1 MKRLLKAVVAIATA
15 IAMMPI
21 QAVYAED
28 PPYSDSSYWNDYC
41 TTKGNTSTA
50 ACKAYIEYL
59 SSQSESSK
67 NRLEEIEAEREQIA
81 ADISKY
87 DAQLKEL
94 QAQIDDMQVKINEMQ
109 SKIDGMQQRI
119 DAKQAEID
127 AKQVQ
132 IDETQAQVDA
142 LEEKVKKR
150 MVASQSTMHF
160 NQYLDILMGASS
172 FQDLLRIAS
181 GLISITQYDEKTLK
195 DLEALRQQLSE
206 EKKELEKAK
215 KELEEA
221 KSELEDAKQVLVEQ
235 QNELLLTQAQ
245 QEVILEE
252 YQKQY
257 AKLQAESN
265 NISSNIDAIAAAM
278 QELAAAGTLDD
289 VITATGWTY
298 PVPGAYISA
307 GTWAYPGGGIHLGMD
322 FAAPVGTP
330 VLAAGNG
337 VVMNSANGCPTYGGL
352 GNTCGNNIGGAMG
365 GGNQVQI
372 LASINGSLYGIN
384 YNHMMLNSVIATGT
398 MVTSGTQIGM
408 VGSSGNSSGPHCHI
422 EVYYLGDAS
431 NFSNYAATWNGDVA
445 FGTGWYTYARKCDA
459 GYGAPCR
466 LRPETVFGG

>member
-1 MKRLLKAVVAIATA
+1 MKRLCKAILVMAVT
-15 IAMMPI
+15 IAMMPFQMI
-21 QAVYAED
+21 HAED
-28 PPYSDSSYWNDYC
+28 PPYSDSGYWNEYC
-41 TTKGNTSTA
+41 TTKGNTSTS

-67 NRLEEIEAEREQIA
+67 NRLDEIEAEREQIA

-87 DAQLKEL
+87 DAQLKQL
-94 QAQIDDMQVKINEMQ
+94 QTQIDEMQVKIDEMQ
-109 SKIDGMQQRI
+109 AKIDEMQGRINAKQEEI
-119 DAKQAEID
+119 DAKQA
-127 AKQVQ
+127 Q

-195 DLEALRQQLSE
+195 DLEALRLQLSE
-206 EKKELEKAK
+206 EKKQLEKAK
-215 KELEEA
+215 AELEEA
-221 KSELEDAKQVLVEQ
+221 KKEMEEAKQALIEQ

-265 NISSNIDAIAAAM
+265 NISSNIDAISEAM
-278 QELAAAGTLDD
+278 QRLAEAGTLDD
-289 VITATGWTY
+289 VITAGGWTY

-307 GTWAYPGGGIHLGMD
+307 GTWYYPGGGIHLGMD
-322 FAAPVGTP
+322 FAASVGTP

-352 GNTCGNNIGGAMG
+352 GNTCGSNIGGAAG
-365 GGNQVQI
+365 GGNQVQ
-372 LASINGSLYGIN
+372 LLVSINGSLYGVN

-398 MVTSGTQIGM
+398 IVTSGTQIGM

>member
-1 MKRLLKAVVAIATA
+1 MKRLCKAILVMAVT
-15 IAMMPI
+15 IAMMPFQMI
-21 QAVYAED
+21 HAED
-28 PPYSDSSYWNDYC
+28 PPYSDSGYWNEYC
-41 TTKGNTSTA
+41 TTKGNTSTS

-67 NRLEEIEAEREQIA
+67 NRLDEIEAEREQIA

-87 DAQLKEL
+87 DAQLKQL
-94 QAQIDDMQVKINEMQ
+94 QTQIDEMQVKIDEMQ
-109 SKIDGMQQRI
+109 AKIDEMQGRINAKQEEI
-119 DAKQAEID
+119 DAKQA
-127 AKQVQ
+127 Q

-195 DLEALRQQLSE
+195 DLEALRLQLSE
-206 EKKELEKAK
+206 EKKQLEKAK
-215 KELEEA
+215 AELEEA
-221 KSELEDAKQVLVEQ
+221 KKEMEEAKQALIEQ

-265 NISSNIDAIAAAM
+265 NISSNIDAISEAM
-278 QELAAAGTLDD
+278 QRLAEAGTLDD
-289 VITATGWTY
+289 VITAGGWTY

-307 GTWAYPGGGIHLGMD
+307 GTWYYPGGGIHLGMD
-322 FAAPVGTP
+322 FAASVGTP

-337 VVMNSANGCPTYGGL
+337 VVMNSANGCPTDGGL
-352 GNTCGNNIGGAMG
+352 GNTCGINIGGAAG
-365 GGNQVQI
+365 GGNQVQ
-372 LASINGSLYGIN
+372 LLVSINGSLYGVN

-398 MVTSGTQIGM
+398 IVTSGTQIGM

>member
-1 MKRLLKAVVAIATA
+1 MKKLLRALLTVAVAVA
-15 IAMMPI
+15 MLPY
-21 QAVYAED
+21 QVVYADD
-28 PPYSDSSYWNDYC
+28 PPYSDTGYWNDYC
-41 TTKGNTSTA
+41 TTKGNTSTS

-67 NRLEEIEAEREQIA
+67 NRLDEIEAEREQIA

-87 DAQLKEL
+87 DAQLKRL
-94 QAQIDDMQVKINEMQ
+94 QTQIDEMQVKIDEKQAEINEMQ
-109 SKIDGMQQRI
+109 GRI
-119 DAKQAEID
+119 NDKQAEID

-181 GLISITQYDEKTLK
+181 GLISITQYDEKTLN
-195 DLEALRQQLSE
+195 DLEALRLQLSE
-206 EKKELEKAK
+206 EKKQLEKAK
-215 KELEEA
+215 AELEEA
-221 KSELEDAKQVLVEQ
+221 KKKMEEAKQELIEQ

-245 QEVILEE
+245 QQVILEE

-265 NISSNIDAIAAAM
+265 NISSNIAAISEAM
-278 QELAAAGTLDD
+278 RRLAEAGTLDD
-289 VITATGWTY
+289 VITAAGWTY

-307 GTWAYPGGGIHLGMD
+307 GTWAYPGGALHLGED
-322 FAAPVGTP
+322 FAASVGTAI
-330 VLAAGNG
+330 LAAGNG
-337 VVMNSANGCPTYGGL
+337 VVLNSANGCPTYGGL
-352 GNTCGNNIGGAMG
+352 GSTCGTQYGGLIG
-365 GGNQVQI
+365 GGNMVT
-372 LASINGSLYGIN
+372 LLVSVNGSLYGMN
-384 YNHMMLNSVIATGT
+384 YCHMMLGSPIAAGT
-398 MVTSGTQIGM
+398 VVTAGMQIGA

-431 NFSNYAATWNGDVA
+431 NFSAYASSWNGDMG
-445 FGTGWYTYARKCDA
+445 FGTGWYTYARRCDA
-459 GYGAPCR
+459 GAGIPCR
-466 LRPETVFGG
+466 IRPESVFGG